1 MAAKTTRRLTLNW
14 SFVQVAGAKPR
25 SSVGDTALSISSV
38 GDTAL
43 SIKVQVW
50 RHNAQ
55 PQDSARDSGARCD
68 AGRRSGPAAGDGER
82 SGGKD
87 RAAGAGGG
95 AATSPIFAT
104 SGNLHPEYPPG

>member
-1 MAAKTTRRLTLNW
+1 MSCARAKTTRRLTLNW

-25 SSVGDTALSISSV
+25 SSV

-82 SGGKD
+82 SGGQD